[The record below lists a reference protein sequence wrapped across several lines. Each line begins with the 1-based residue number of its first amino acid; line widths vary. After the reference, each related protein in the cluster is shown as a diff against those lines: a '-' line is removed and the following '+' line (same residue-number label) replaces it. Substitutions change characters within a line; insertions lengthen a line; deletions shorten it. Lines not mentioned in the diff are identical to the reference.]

1 MFVQEVSYQDYLAQ
15 RILKQADYL
24 RERYG
29 GACNAP
35 QDEVQHLIDYV
46 LDLANFGENRER
58 CMALGSHE
66 HTESRP

>member
-1 MFVQEVSYQDYLAQ
+1 MQEVSYQDYLSQ
-15 RILKQADYL
+15 RVLEQADYL

-35 QDEVQHLIDYV
+35 QDEVQYLIDYV

-58 CMALGSHE
+58 RMALGRYE